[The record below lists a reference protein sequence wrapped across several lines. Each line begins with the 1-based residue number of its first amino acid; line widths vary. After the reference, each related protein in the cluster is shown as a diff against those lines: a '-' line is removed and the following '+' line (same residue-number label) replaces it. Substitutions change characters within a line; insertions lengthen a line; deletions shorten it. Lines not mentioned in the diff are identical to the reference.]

1 MTLYE
6 MLDVTLYYQ
15 QVWIFETNAYG
26 QNMPLFKG
34 LVEEARANTE
44 KVWMWLMAKV
54 DHYQC
59 NTGILVIKVVDERYE
74 ERLENHYFYSEKW
87 GRERNERPW
96 LYSCEIDD
104 DLRNEV
110 SNA

>member
-15 QVWIFETNAYG
+15 PVWIYETNAYG

-34 LVEEARANTE
+34 IVEDARQDTE
-44 KVWMWLMAKV
+44 NVWHWLMAKV

-74 ERLENHYFYSEKW
+74 ERLEDHYFYSERW
-87 GRERNERPW
+87 GPERSERPW
-96 LYSCEIDD
+96 VYSAEIDE
-104 DLRNEV
+104 DLEKEEQK
-110 SNA
+110 